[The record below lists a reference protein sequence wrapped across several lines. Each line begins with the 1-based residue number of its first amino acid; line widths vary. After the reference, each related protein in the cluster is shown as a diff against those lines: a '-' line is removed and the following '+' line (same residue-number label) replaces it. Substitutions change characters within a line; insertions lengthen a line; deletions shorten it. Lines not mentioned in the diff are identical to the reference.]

1 MVKLIEILK
10 RRLQKKKRTEKD
22 EKCKIKEEKKYK
34 N

>member
-10 RRLQKKKRTEKD
+10 RRLQKKKDGKRRKMQD
-22 EKCKIKEEKKYK
+22 KRGKKYK